1 MNRNFVAKVLRW
13 LFLALAI
20 FGVIG
25 VVPIAYE
32 QWVGSNACP
41 AIGLVPAC
49 YVAFLGYALVTAS
62 AFYKGMAK
70 IVIFLVGFVPIFGLA
85 ATGSGLELMGQ
96 VACPKSSGG
105 TPMCFY
111 SLALTLSL
119 AALFLVSLALSR
131 ESHTHA

>member
-1 MNRNFVAKVLRW
+1 MNKNFVAKASRW
-13 LFLALAI
+13 LFLALAV
-20 FGVIG
+20 FGVIS
-25 VVPIAYE
+25 VAPIAHA
-32 QWVGSNACP
+32 QCVGSNACP

-62 AFYKGMAK
+62 AFSKGGTRIA
-70 IVIFLVGFVPIFGLA
+70 IFLVGFVPIFGLA
-85 ATGSGLELMGQ
+85 ATGSGLELTGQ
-96 VACPKSSGG
+96 IACPKSSGG